1 MVSLEEIIRNREL
14 EIQNIW
20 SGADIQ
26 FNENEL
32 LDNNFG
38 SAFGPD
44 NMIKTNNDLD
54 KEILSEIE
62 ILKEEQEKLKQEE
75 TKLKERKKDIEK
87 GLKEIESVKKEN
99 EYLIKKNSDLLD
111 DKDINMEYICVIC
124 MTDTKNCLLEPC
136 GHLATCLSCYTE
148 GKLKTCPCCRTTIT
162 KMRKIFI

>member
-20 SGADIQ
+20 SGVDIQ
-26 FNENEL
+26 FNENKL

-38 SAFGPD
+38 CAFGPD
-44 NMIKTNNDLD
+44 NMIKINNDLN
-54 KEILSEIE
+54 KETLSEIE
-62 ILKEEQEKLKQEE
+62 KLKEEKRKLQQ
-75 TKLKERKKDIEK
+75 RKKDIEN
-87 GLKEIESVKKEN
+87 GLKEIESVKKENESVKKEN

-136 GHLATCLSCYTE
+136 GHLATCLSCYIE